1 MSAPK
6 KALADL
12 ETRVERAVQR
22 LRSLD
27 TENQTLRQEIQQLRE
42 DLEEARKDK
51 DTKNRVIKQLESDR
65 LRIRS
70 RVERVL
76 QKVQAMEQPR
86 ES

>member
-27 TENQTLRQEIQQLRE
+27 TENQTLRQEIRQLRE